1 MVDRKGFVVFFSNL
15 KVVKEIE
22 NIANITYISKKK
34 KYLVAYCDA
43 KRFSGYQKQI
53 SKVHG
58 VKKVL
63 PSLNDLSNFT
73 FEENLSVK
81 KDTQKELN
89 VETSS

>member
-1 MVDRKGFVVFFSNL
+1 MVDRKGFVVFFTNI
-15 KVVKEIE
+15 KVVKEIQ
-22 NIANITYISKKK
+22 NIANITYISKKQ

-43 KRFSGYQKQI
+43 KRFPGYKTQI

-63 PSLNDLSNFT
+63 ESHNDLENFQ

-81 KDTQKELN
+81 
-89 VETSS
+89 